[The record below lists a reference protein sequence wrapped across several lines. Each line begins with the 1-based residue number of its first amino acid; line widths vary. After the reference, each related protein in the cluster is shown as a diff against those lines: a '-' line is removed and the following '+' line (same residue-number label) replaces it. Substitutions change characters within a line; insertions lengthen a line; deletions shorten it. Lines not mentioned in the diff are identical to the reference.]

1 MSILSILFRQKNVVI
16 GARPSTAS
24 TIAGTI
30 ADEFKDSLVRTCGAA
45 TTKGISVDASVSE
58 EHVTSCEP
66 TDNPVEGGAKITDHV
81 QLNPKQ
87 LTIEGVI
94 SDSPLGFA
102 VIGNIQNMARA
113 VATVFGN
120 SVRSIDAYNELVEL
134 QESRIP
140 FTVVTGLKRY
150 ENMILTNLS
159 VPRTVETG
167 RAIHFKAVMR
177 EIKIVN
183 SEVTPSVNI
192 GSGVRDVASKTK
204 DNGQKVTTPVPA
216 ESKIQEANGIAFDW
230 ARGRLPNYLGR

>member
-1 MSILSILFRQKNVVI
+1 MSLLGILFRQKNVVI
-16 GARPSTAS
+16 GAKPATA
-24 TIAGTI
+24 TTAAGAI
-30 ADEFKDSLVRTCGAA
+30 VEEFKDSLVRTWGAA
-45 TTKGISVDASVSE
+45 TSKGIVVDASVSE
-58 EHVTSCEP
+58 DHVSSCEP

-87 LTIEGVI
+87 LTVEGVI

-102 VIGNIQNMARA
+102 VIGNIQNIARA

-150 ENMILTNLS
+150 ENMILMNLT
-159 VPRTVETG
+159 VPRTVQTG

-177 EIKIVN
+177 EIVIVN
-183 SEVTPSVNI
+183 SEVTPNSAL
-192 GSGVRDVASKTK
+192 GSGVRNVAGKTK
-204 DNGQKVTTPVPA
+204 DNGQKVTSPVPA
-216 ESKIQEANGIAFDW
+216 DSGISNNESYAHEWF
-230 ARGRLPNYLGR
+230 RSRLPNFGR